1 MPSRRLRRPL
11 ACAVALGLGLV
22 ACDNGGGSGASTT
35 SSTMVVTTT
44 SRPDDGVFRVGLV
57 LPTVGTG
64 AEIGASL
71 EAAVQLAADD
81 INDAGGVNGQ
91 RVEILQRDEGDGASS
106 AEVAIQDLLQ
116 LGVDA
121 IIGPTSSADVLGTLR
136 RPVTAGVLTCAPTA
150 TALALDG
157 FPDSGLLI
165 RTIPSDSL
173 QAAAIARVV
182 EESGNDN
189 AAIVYLDDAYGR
201 PLARAV
207 EAQLRREGAAITTL
221 AGFTAS
227 ADSLD
232 EAAATVAAATPDVV
246 VVVADAANG
255 TQAIAALAE
264 VLDDRVPF
272 VVNDAQR
279 RPAASAQPLPA
290 ALLARVTGVA
300 PAAFSGSSSFFAA
313 LAQEAPDV
321 TGLYAHTGYDC
332 LNLIAL
338 GAAASGSTRPAT
350 IAAAI
355 TAVSGG
361 GTTCTSFSACEDGL
375 RAGRNIDYDSPAGV
389 LAIGPTGD
397 PVAAVFEQFAFED
410 GRDVTVRRFSVGD
423 G

>member
-1 MPSRRLRRPL
+1 MPSRPSR
-11 ACAVALGLGLV
+11 AVVAVVAAAGLLPV
-22 ACDNGGGSGASTT
+22 ACDSGSSSGATT
-35 SSTMVVTTT
+35 SSTLVVTTT
-44 SRPDDGVFRVGLV
+44 SRPDDGLFRVGLV
-57 LPTVGTG
+57 LPSVGTG
-64 AEIGASL
+64 AEIGASI
-71 EAAVQLAADD
+71 EAAVHLAADE
-81 INDAGGVNGQ
+81 INAAGGVDGQ

-173 QAAAIARVV
+173 QAAAIATVV
-182 EESGNDN
+182 EESGNDS

-207 EAQLRREGAAITTL
+207 EAQLRREGATVTTL
-221 AGFTAS
+221 AGFTTS

-232 EAAATVAAATPDVV
+232 EAAATVAAAGPEVV
-246 VVVADAANG
+246 VVLADAANG
-255 TQAIAALAE
+255 AQAITSLAE

-279 RPAASAQPLPA
+279 RAAASAQPLPA

-300 PAAFSGSSSFFAA
+300 PVAFSGSNSFSTA
-313 LAQEAPDV
+313 LELEAPDV

-338 GAAASGSTRPAT
+338 GAVASGSVRPAT
-350 IAAAI
+350 VAAAI
-355 TAVSGG
+355 TAVSSG
-361 GTTCTSFSACEDGL
+361 GTTCTSFSACADGL
-375 RAGRNIDYDSPAGV
+375 AAGRNIDYDSPAGV
-389 LAIGPTGD
+389 LAIGPSGD
-397 PVAAVFEQFAFED
+397 PVAAVFEQFAFQD